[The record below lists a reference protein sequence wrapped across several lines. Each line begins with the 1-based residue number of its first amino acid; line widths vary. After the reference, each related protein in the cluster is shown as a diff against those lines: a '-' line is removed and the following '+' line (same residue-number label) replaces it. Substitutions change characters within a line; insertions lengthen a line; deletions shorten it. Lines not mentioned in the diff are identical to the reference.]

1 MLDLTLTLQL
11 QHQQSDGDEGAG
23 AQHRAEKG
31 HAGRSCGTREDCAHT
46 STLLTANQHGGE
58 IRLARQYL
66 VVVVVAIIGQKL
78 CVAP

>member
-1 MLDLTLTLQL
+1 MLNPPLTLQL

-58 IRLARQYL
+58 IRQYL